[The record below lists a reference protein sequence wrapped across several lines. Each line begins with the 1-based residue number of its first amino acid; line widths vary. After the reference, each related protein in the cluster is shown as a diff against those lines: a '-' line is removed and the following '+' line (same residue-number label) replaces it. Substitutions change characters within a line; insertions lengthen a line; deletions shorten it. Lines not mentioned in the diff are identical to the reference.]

1 MKFIHSGDFH
11 IASSFEY
18 SSFPRDLAFERRN
31 DIWRSV
37 ESLIEKA
44 KTENIDFLLLSGDL
58 YNEEYITLSELKR
71 LVDLFTQIDDINIF
85 IIFGNH
91 DPYRANSKWRLLN
104 IPKNIYLFKND
115 HLEKYEFEEYSVY
128 GISFIDDIL
137 NKDNIF
143 KNIEIN
149 RDKKNILLLHTDI
162 VNPNFRYQPVELNLL
177 KSIGFDYIALGHIH
191 KPTVIK
197 ENIMYPGSIE
207 PLSFSEQ
214 GIHGAVLGEFKKD
227 DLNIEFLDLSKSIF
241 IEKDYHI
248 DGDFNFY
255 ELKDLITNKWTNRN
269 KKNFLRINL
278 LGYLPEEYDL
288 DIDSLH
294 EELKDLV
301 THLEIINKMENNY
314 NLEKIMEINRNNV
327 VGTFVRNMLN
337 KDMENP
343 INKEALKVGLKV
355 LLKEIK

>member
-18 SSFPRDLAFERRN
+18 SSFSKDLALERRN

-71 LVDLFTQIDDINIF
+71 LVDLLSQIDNINIF

-91 DPYRANSKWRLLN
+91 DPYRDTSKWKLLN
-104 IPKNIYLFKND
+104 IPKNIFLFKKD
-115 HLEKYEFEEYSVY
+115 HLEKIEFEDYIIY

-143 KNIEIN
+143 SDVKLN
-149 RDKKNILLLHTDI
+149 RNKKNILLLHTDI
-162 VNPNFRYQPVELNLL
+162 NNPNFRYQPVELNLL
-177 KSIGFDYIALGHIH
+177 NGIGFDYIALGHIH
-191 KPTVIK
+191 KPTMIK
-197 ENIMYPGSIE
+197 DNIMYPGSIE
-207 PLSFSEQ
+207 PLSFKEQ
-214 GIHGAVLGEFKKD
+214 GIHGAILGEFKED
-227 DLNIEFLDLSKSIF
+227 DLSLELLDLSRSIF
-241 IEKDYHI
+241 TEKDYRI
-248 DGDFNFY
+248 EGEFNFY
-255 ELKDLITNKWTNRN
+255 ELKDLIVNEWINPN

-278 LGYLPEEYDL
+278 LGYLPEEFDL
-288 DIDSLH
+288 DIDSLQ

-314 NLEKIMEINRNNV
+314 NLEKIMEINKNNI
-327 VGTFVRNMLN
+327 VGIFVKNMLN

-343 INKEALKVGLKV
+343 INKEALKIGLKV